1 MRKNWLIA
9 GMISLILASCG
20 GDAKEQD
27 ENDGYL
33 TILATTGMIEDAVQ
47 NIVGDS
53 AHVLALMGPGVDPH
67 LYKATQGDLKKMQDA
82 DVVFYNGL
90 HLEGKLSEVL
100 KKLSRLK
107 PVYAVA
113 DGVPE
118 EKLRRDAQFQNAID
132 PHIWFDVSL
141 WKYAVSHIQEK
152 LAEKDPARADFY
164 LQNTRAYLQKL
175 DSLHEAVKVE
185 INKIP
190 QEKRVLITAHD
201 AFGYFGDA
209 YHIEVRGLQGIST
222 MSEYGLRDITEL
234 VDYIVS
240 RNINAIFIET
250 SVSDRSIKSVVEGCN
265 KRGHTVEIGGNL
277 YSDAMGP
284 KGAFAG
290 TYIGMVSH
298 NVKTITEA
306 LNKK

>member
-1 MRKNWLIA
+1 M
-9 GMISLILASCG
+9 ILASCG

-53 AHVLALMGPGVDPH
+53 AQVLALMGPGVDPH

-175 DSLHEAVKVE
+175 DSLHEVVKAE
-185 INKIP
+185 IDKIP

-234 VDYIVS
+234 VDFIVS
-240 RNINAIFIET
+240 RNISAIFIET
-250 SVSDRSIKSVVEGCN
+250 SVSDRSIQSVVEGCN
-265 KRGHTVEIGGNL
+265 KRGHAVEIGGNL

-284 KGAFAG
+284 KGAFSG